1 MQERGNKFKTCTVAV
16 SHAKILGQETS
27 RWLLQALYCAI
38 LRVTGIKSVCSV
50 QDQPAHP
57 KAAMPQAEEVED
69 EGTLGNAQALL
80 NKWFSNAK
88 TVVVRVGNY
97 KRHKQSVGTYNMA
110 LDEQGWMDSSSGL
123 LQAL

>member
-1 MQERGNKFKTCTVAV
+1 MLSVIKTFPDLISTASTHARKGNKLKTCTVAV
-16 SHAKILGQETS
+16 SHAKISGEKGK
-27 RWLLQALYCAI
+27 RQADGSFKPGDWAI

-88 TVVVRVGNY
+88 TVVV
-97 KRHKQSVGTYNMA
+97 TT
-110 LDEQGWMDSSSGL
+110 QG
-123 LQAL
+123 

>member
-57 KAAMPQAEEVED
+57 KAAMPQAEEVQD
-69 EGTLGNAQALL
+69 EGTLGNARALL
-80 NKWFSNAK
+80 NNKWFSNAK
-88 TVVVRVGNY
+88 TVVV
-97 KRHKQSVGTYNMA
+97 
-110 LDEQGWMDSSSGL
+110 
-123 LQAL
+123 